1 MRYLLN
7 CPICR
12 GHIAGTVPFI
22 ADRDVE
28 ALMTGVYGGHR
39 VRDNDGRYAE
49 DRIDSDNTNENGAG
63 STTGAAAS
71 GPPTV
76 PRPVDD
82 VFELAR
88 PALDVFCNA
97 NVNMSAATH
106 IQPRPPQQQLQTS
119 AGGPIRVG
127 YRRPRS
133 NARIAVHDGGLSA
146 ASRRLAR
153 DYARRTALENAYLY
167 THAGDTG
174 MTPRCRRPHHSP
186 AVHPAAHTL
195 QP

>member
-1 MRYLLN
+1 MRYLLD

-12 GHIAGTVPFI
+12 GHIADTVPFI

-49 DRIDSDNTNENGAG
+49 DRIENGAG

-153 DYARRTALENAYLY
+153 DYARRTADYTAASFASSTPGGAYAP
-167 THAGDTG
+167 TVASDA
-174 MTPRCRRPHHSP
+174 S
-186 AVHPAAHTL
+186 
-195 QP
+195 